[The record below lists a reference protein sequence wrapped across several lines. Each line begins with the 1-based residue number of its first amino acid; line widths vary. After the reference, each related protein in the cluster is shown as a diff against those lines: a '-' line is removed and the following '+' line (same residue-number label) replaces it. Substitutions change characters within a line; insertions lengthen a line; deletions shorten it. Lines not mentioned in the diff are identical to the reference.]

1 MGHRDRATRGT
12 GLELVRW
19 NVFKLEVLLD
29 PVGSCGMRQLLGQTL
44 VAKYGA
50 RFCLS
55 SHGGQVPGTPA
66 YRRQG
71 EINRWGPQSAS
82 PLQASDTTVYQAG
95 RERGLG
101 QEGSQSS
108 WGMRWGWGPWECECG
123 VGVRCG
129 RMGWGTE
136 GGEGNLL

>member
-1 MGHRDRATRGT
+1 MGHRGRATRGT

-29 PVGSCGMRQLLGQTL
+29 PVGTNCGMRQLLGQTL
-44 VAKYGA
+44 VPNYGA

-66 YRRQG
+66 CRRQG
-71 EINRWGPQSAS
+71 EIRNRWGPQSAS
-82 PLQASDTTVYQAG
+82 PLQASDTTVYQTG

-101 QEGSQSS
+101 QEGSQAS
-108 WGMRWGWGPWECECG
+108 WEWSGGGGPGSVSVGLGLG
-123 VGVRCG
+123 VGG
-129 RMGWGTE
+129 
-136 GGEGNLL
+136 